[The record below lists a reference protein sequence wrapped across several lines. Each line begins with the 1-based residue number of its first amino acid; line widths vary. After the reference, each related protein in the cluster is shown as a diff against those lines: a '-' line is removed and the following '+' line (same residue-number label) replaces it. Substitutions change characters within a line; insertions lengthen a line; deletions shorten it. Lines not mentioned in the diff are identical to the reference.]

1 MSLQNKTEKSFF
13 WYILGSFFFIG
24 YVPWFPGTAA
34 SFIMAVLIKFLY
46 PFKPA
51 PVLEILMIVCFFF
64 LGVKASRH
72 IEKRTGKEDPG
83 FIVIDEAV
91 GMMLTV
97 FLLPKSFSVV
107 FGGMVLFRIFDIWK
121 PWIIYRVQK
130 VPDGWGVMLDDLL
143 AGLAAWILNAAYF
156 YFVP

>member
-1 MSLQNKTEKSFF
+1 MSLQKKPEKSFF
-13 WYILGSFFFIG
+13 WNILGSFFYIG
-24 YVPWFPGTAA
+24 YVPWFPGTVA

-46 PFKPA
+46 PFEAA
-51 PVLEILMIVCFFF
+51 PVLEILMIGSFFF
-64 LGVKASRH
+64 LGVKAGHH
-72 IEKRTGKEDPG
+72 IETRTGKKDPG

-97 FLLPKSFSVV
+97 FLLPKSLSVV

-130 VPDGWGVMLDDLL
+130 VPGGWGVMLDDLL

>member
-1 MSLQNKTEKSFF
+1 MSLQKNPEKSLF
-13 WYILGSFFFIG
+13 WYILGSFFYIG
-24 YVPWFPGTAA
+24 YFPWFPGTMA
-34 SFIMAVLIKFLY
+34 SFITAVLIKLLY
-46 PFKPA
+46 PFEAA
-51 PVLEILMIVCFFF
+51 PVLEIFMILFFFF

-72 IEKRTGKEDPG
+72 IEKGTGREDPG
-83 FIVIDEAV
+83 FIVIDEVV

-97 FLLPKSFSVV
+97 FLLPKSFSAV

-121 PWIIYRVQK
+121 PWVINRVQK

>member
-1 MSLQNKTEKSFF
+1 M
-13 WYILGSFFFIG
+13 IGS
-24 YVPWFPGTAA
+24 
-34 SFIMAVLIKFLY
+34 
-46 PFKPA
+46 
-51 PVLEILMIVCFFF
+51 FFF
-64 LGVKASRH
+64 LGVKAGHH
-72 IEKRTGKEDPG
+72 IETRTGKKDPG

-97 FLLPKSFSVV
+97 FLLPKSLSVV

-130 VPDGWGVMLDDLL
+130 VPGGWGVMLDDLL